1 MTELSRAEFDAR
13 LTSLDQALDRHAD
26 RIVVRLDAI
35 NGRVRS
41 TETRVAVLE
50 DRDATADATGRATAA
65 RWGAGIAAL
74 VSGVVSWLITVGGK

>member
-1 MTELSRAEFDAR
+1 MTDLSRAEFDAR

-50 DRDATADATGRATAA
+50 DREAQADATGRATATK
-65 RWGAGIAAL
+65 WGAGIAAL
-74 VSGVVSWLITVGGK
+74 VSGVVSWAITWGGK